1 MGYVLVMSAVGAGLR
16 TEDSPDL
23 KRRVFALALVLLAII
38 AVAFLIFRGDGGYTV
53 TAEFINAGQIV
64 KGNEVK
70 AGGVAIGSVK
80 SIDVTQDGHAKIKFG
95 ISDGDYKPLRR
106 GTQVMIKQ
114 ASLSGIANR
123 YIDLKLG
130 PQNGDEIP
138 DGGTIGP
145 DETTTAV
152 ELDQIFNLFDPKTRT
167 GLQDFFKGSSEMIRG
182 KGKQLRRGVHYLNP
196 ALSTGARLFKELT
209 RDDALLERFLV
220 DSGTLVNALAD
231 RRDDLTGVVR
241 NLNGTF
247 GALGSQQAALAE
259 SVERLP
265 PFMRRANTTFVNLRS
280 ALNDVDP
287 FVDASKPA
295 VRRLGPFLEQA
306 RAFAR
311 DGAPTI
317 RDLSRTISAR
327 GKSNDLIELI
337 KSFPPLAHEALD
349 NRQVNG
355 ADRRGAFPE
364 TTDALKAAA
373 PTIAFG
379 RPYTPDFVGWMD
391 DFSTTGGYDALG
403 GFSRAWINLSE
414 ILYGPGP
421 KTKQFHRCP
430 GANEEPAADGSN
442 VFTGNAAAALQ
453 CDPNQRSVG
462 P

>member
-1 MGYVLVMSAVGAGLR
+1 
-16 TEDSPDL
+16 
-23 KRRVFALALVLLAII
+23 
-38 AVAFLIFRGDGGYTV
+38 
-53 TAEFINAGQIV
+53 
-64 KGNEVK
+64 
-70 AGGVAIGSVK
+70 
-80 SIDVTQDGHAKIKFG
+80 
-95 ISDGDYKPLRR
+95 
-106 GTQVMIKQ
+106 MIKQ

-130 PQNGDEIP
+130 PANGEEIA

-145 DETTTAV
+145 DETATAV
-152 ELDQIFNLFDPKTRT
+152 ELDQIFNMFDPRTRK
-167 GLQDFFKGSSEMIRG
+167 GLQDFFKGSAAMLQG
-182 KGKQLRRGVHYLNP
+182 KGNELRRGVHYLNP

-220 DSGTLVNALAD
+220 DSGTLVNALAS
-231 RRDDLTGVVR
+231 RRDDLTGVVG
-241 NLNGTF
+241 NLNATF
-247 GALGSQQAALAE
+247 GALGRQQSALAE

-265 PFMRRANTTFVNLRS
+265 PFMRRADTTFVNLRS

-287 FVDASKPA
+287 FVDAAKPA

-317 RDLSRTISAR
+317 RDLSRTISAP
-327 GKSNDLIELI
+327 GKNNDLIELI
-337 KSFPPLAHEALD
+337 KSFPPLAQTAMD
-349 NRQVNG
+349 TRRING
-355 ADRRGAFPE
+355 ANRRGAFPE

-421 KTKQFHRCP
+421 KTKQYRRCP
-430 GANEEPAADGSN
+430 GANEEPASDGSN
-442 VFTGNAAAALQ
+442 VFTGNAAASLD

>member
-1 MGYVLVMSAVGAGLR
+1 MSAVGAGLR
-16 TEDSPDL
+16 TEESPDL
-23 KRRVFALALVLLAII
+23 RRRVLALVLVLLAIVVV
-38 AVAFLIFRGDGGYTV
+38 AVLLFRGDGGYTV
-53 TAEFINAGQIV
+53 TAEFINAGQLV

-70 AGGVAIGSVK
+70 AGGATIGSVK
-80 SIDVTQDGHAKIKFG
+80 SIDVTQDGHAEVTFG
-95 ISDGDYKPLRR
+95 ISDGNYKPLRQ

-114 ASLSGIANR
+114 QSLSGIANR

-130 PQNGDEIP
+130 PANGAEIP
-138 DGGTIGP
+138 DGATIGP
-145 DETTTAV
+145 DQTATAV
-152 ELDQIFNLFDPKTRT
+152 ELDQVFNLFNPRTRQ
-167 GLQDFFKGSSEMIRG
+167 GLQDFFKGSAVMLHGRG
-182 KGKQLRRGVHYLNP
+182 RALRRGVHYLNP

-220 DSGTLVNALAD
+220 DSGTLVNALAQ
-231 RRDDLTGVVR
+231 RRTDLTGVVR

-247 GALGSQQAALAE
+247 GALGRQQAALAE
-259 SVERLP
+259 SVDRLP
-265 PFMRRANTTFVNLRS
+265 PFMRRANTTFVNLRA
-280 ALNDVDP
+280 ALDDVDP
-287 FVDASKPA
+287 FVDAAKPA

-311 DGAPTI
+311 DGAPTF
-317 RDLSRTISAR
+317 RDLSRTIAAP
-327 GKSNDLIELI
+327 GKNNDLIELI
-337 KSFPPLAHEALD
+337 NSFPPLARVALD
-349 NRQVNG
+349 TQRING

-373 PTIAFG
+373 PTIAFA

-421 KTKQFHRCP
+421 KTKQFRRCP

-442 VFTGNAAAALQ
+442 VFTGSAAARLQ
-453 CDPNQRSVG
+453 CDPNQKPVG